1 MLPWLYPTAGMKQMT
16 TQGWLVLSGLL
27 LIVLGAVIRW
37 RTARY
42 DLKDA
47 AIDSAWTLARGKR
60 TAENPTE
67 LENKFNEIRNQPN
80 WTGRATKAAGTA
92 AGHFISQVLAVVA
105 VVLAVAGLALIAV
118 GTFWR

>member
-1 MLPWLYPTAGMKQMT
+1 MTA
-16 TQGWLVLSGLL
+16 QGWLMLSGVA
-27 LIVLGAVIRW
+27 LIALGAFIRW

-60 TAENPTE
+60 TTENPTA
-67 LENKFNEIRNQPN
+67 LETKFNDIRNQPT
-80 WTGRATKAAGTA
+80 WTGRATRAAGTA
-92 AGHFISQVLAVVA
+92 AGHVASQVLAVVA
-105 VVLAVAGLALIAV
+105 LVLVIAGLALIAF